1 MATLFPKKG
10 KRARAAE
17 AASIAAEAAAAAESA
32 AAEVGISIFAQFE
45 RVDGEKVGA
54 TVDLPVSVSGRDM
67 DLVLNELS
75 SNASS
80 EQKYAPLSFPQWVF
94 VTS

>member
-54 TVDLPVSVSGRDM
+54 TVD
-67 DLVLNELS
+67 
-75 SNASS
+75 
-80 EQKYAPLSFPQWVF
+80 
-94 VTS
+94 